1 MPMTAK
7 SIQSFPRVTIDA
19 NLLSVTTIAHLELQ
33 VAVIAFYCLYL
44 FILIDHLNINY

>member
-19 NLLSVTTIAHLELQ
+19 SLLSVPTIAHLELQ
-33 VAVIAFYCLYL
+33 VAVIAFYCLL
-44 FILIDHLNINY
+44 FILIDRLNINY